1 MRMRF
6 RTILFFQVFL
16 LLPGVKCLEPSFSRY
31 VRQDEGRK
39 LKSSSSSDSRA
50 SDSSPSELISR
61 ESNSGWNDLP
71 VNEDAV
77 PALASTQAGSTN
89 RIKSPAARNRRRE
102 RARNRGRRH
111 PPPNKPAGSL
121 GRESKSSDSDV
132 SSRSKSM
139 SSKSTMSSK
148 KKKSKSK
155 GKKAKEKSSRT
166 ESGFD
171 DEPTESPSQEKRQE
185 PSLAPTLSQSPSESS
200 AQRQAPI
207 RSVHPSE
214 APSISESSSPS
225 KEPPSAAEDFETTLA
240 PVGAGTP
247 SSSPTQ
253 VSLDGQAEDFETTLD
268 ISGIDETFKQTF
280 IDAATRW
287 DSVIVGDLEDVDID
301 QQTKDDS
308 ACENLPDKV
317 DDVFICAKIRP
328 IDGRGGILGS
338 AGPEFA
344 RFETTNVLPFVGNMQ
359 FDTADVE
366 ALIEDG
372 TLDSVIVSHMK
383 RYFIGKFQY
392 SYSLTLVSSLNSA
405 AA

>member
-1 MRMRF
+1 M
-6 RTILFFQVFL
+6 
-16 LLPGVKCLEPSFSRY
+16 S
-31 VRQDEGRK
+31 
-39 LKSSSSSDSRA
+39 
-50 SDSSPSELISR
+50 
-61 ESNSGWNDLP
+61 
-71 VNEDAV
+71 
-77 PALASTQAGSTN
+77 
-89 RIKSPAARNRRRE
+89 
-102 RARNRGRRH
+102 
-111 PPPNKPAGSL
+111 
-121 GRESKSSDSDV
+121 SKSTM
-132 SSRSKSM
+132 SSKKKKSKSKGKKAKESKSM